1 MSDCLFCKM
10 VAKEIVPDVVYENDH
25 VLAFRDINP
34 QAPTHILV
42 IPKEHISTINDLDPE
57 HAHVMG
63 QLFLAAK
70 KVAELEGLSES
81 GYRCVVNCNR
91 DAGQTVFHIHMHV
104 LGGRGL
110 SWPPG

>member
-1 MSDCLFCKM
+1 MADCLFCKM
-10 VAKEIVPDVVYENDH
+10 VSREIEPDVVYENDH

-34 QAPTHILV
+34 QAPTHVLV
-42 IPKEHISTINDLDPE
+42 IPKEHISTVNDLDSE

-70 KVAELEGLSES
+70 KVAELEGLSEA
-81 GYRCVVNCNR
+81 GYRSVVNCNR

-104 LGGRGL
+104 LGGRSL
-110 SWPPG
+110 TWPPG